1 MYDNQEHYHSSDR
14 FPSRD
19 TLQWLNSLENVKNV
33 STNYTV
39 ETSDDY
45 LLVDTTAGDV
55 TVTLPTARNGRKL
68 VIANYAGTNDVIV
81 TSTVDINGSA
91 SDFTITTGNVVSVKD
106 IVGEWL
112 TSPMTFSSGGGG
124 ADPGASGSTTI
135 DFGASPATEASVTV
149 SGQTGLLSTSQIEAF
164 VVARGSGATL
174 ANQQFAAIA
183 FRLICGEITPGA
195 SFVIRAYC
203 TIGYAEGTFEIDWT
217 WRN

>member
-1 MYDNQEHYHSSDR
+1 MEDNQQHYHSSDR

-19 TLQWLNSLENVKNV
+19 TLLWLDSLENVRAV
-33 STNYTV
+33 SSNYTV
-39 ETSDDY
+39 TASDDY
-45 LLVDTTAGDV
+45 LLVDTTSGDV
-55 TVTLPTARNGRKL
+55 TVTLPNAINGRKL
-68 VIANYAGTNDVIV
+68 HVVNYAGTNDVIV

-91 SDFTITTGNVVSVKD
+91 SDFTVASGNIASVKD
-106 IVGEWL
+106 VGGEWV
-112 TSPMTFSSGGGG
+112 TSPMTFSSGGPGS
-124 ADPGASGSTTI
+124 DPGASGSTTI